1 MKKIMYVL
9 AASALLAASCEQ
21 KPGYTIAGSVNV
33 EGSADGDTVF
43 LSKREGREMLRLDTA
58 LLAGGSFTFE
68 GVQDSLESR
77 HISVFSKEANRYVD
91 HEFFLENGQI
101 HIEVNKDGFKATGTL
116 ANDQYAAYREGL
128 QAIEKQYGE
137 LYEAYADTT
146 LTEAQRDEKREA
158 LNACGEQR
166 SAYIMEQI
174 EQHIASPIVVSLFRN
189 HQMDVLFMDDM
200 EKVNAL
206 LQQVPA
212 AYADQPVIAMLKGS
226 VEKLLNTA
234 VGKPFTDFEM
244 NTPEGKPMKISDYA
258 GKQKAVL
265 IDFWASWCGPCRA
278 AMPEL
283 KKIYAEYHA
292 KGFEIVGVSL
302 DGQEDRWK
310 AAIKDD
316 GLTWPHMSDLKG
328 WNCAGAGLY
337 GVRSIPALVLIDAK
351 GTIVARNIHGDELRK
366 KLDELLK

>member
-9 AASALLAASCEQ
+9 AATALLAASCEQ
-21 KPGYTIAGSVNV
+21 KPGYTIAGSVHL

-43 LSKREGREMLRLDTA
+43 LSKREGRDMLRLDTA
-58 LLAGGSFTFE
+58 LLAGGAFTFE
-68 GVQDSLESR
+68 GTQDSLEGR
-77 HISVFSKEANRYVD
+77 YISVFSKEANRYVD
-91 HEFFLENGQI
+91 REFFLENGQI
-101 HIEVNKDGFKATGTL
+101 RFEENKDGWKVTGTPT
-116 ANDQYAAYREGL
+116 NDQYTAYREGM
-128 QAIEKQYGE
+128 QALEKQYGE
-137 LYEAYADTT
+137 MYEAYADTT
-146 LTEAQRDEKREA
+146 LTEEQRAGKKEE
-158 LNACGEQR
+158 LNAIGKER
-166 SAYIMEQI
+166 EDYILAQI
-174 EQHIASPIVVSLFRN
+174 EQHIASPIVVSIFRN

-212 AYADQPVIAMLKGS
+212 AYADQPVIAALKGS

-244 NTPEGKPMKISDYA
+244 NTPEGKPMKVSDYA

-283 KKIYAEYHA
+283 KKIYAEYHP

-310 AAIKDD
+310 KAIKDD
-316 GLTWPHMSDLKG
+316 GLTWPQMSDLKG
-328 WNCAGAGLY
+328 WNCAGAGIY
-337 GVRSIPALVLIDAK
+337 GVRSIPALVLIDAN